1 MACNKCGNTTSSPC
15 ACQDTAYTIPAN
27 CLTGYSGAG
36 CNDAANTC
44 EDIQC
49 LECVK
54 SCRGNEN
61 AMQCIEINGQNF
73 CINFGDSLEAFMQ
86 KLMLTLSNTVTDAN
100 ATGVIA
106 APFYVSSVTSN
117 SLVLNWEFNGPGSSA
132 MGSMDGWMLRYS
144 LLESPG
150 IFTWITNSTNP
161 IPYQPG
167 SPYYSYSV
175 PATVFPFVSG
185 QTYIIQ
191 ILGVIGGYAQGGA
204 SAVNLYVTIP

>member
-1 MACNKCGNTTSSPC
+1 MACNNCGNTTSSPC
-15 ACQDTAYTIPAN
+15 ACNDTAYTIPAN
-27 CLTGYSGAG
+27 CLTGYSGEG

-61 AMQCIEINGQNF
+61 TMQCIEINGQNF

-86 KLMLTLSNTVTDAN
+86 KLMLTLSNTVTDGN
-100 ATGVIA
+100 STGVIA

-117 SLVLNWEFNGPGSSA
+117 SLVLNWEFNGPASSGV
-132 MGSMDGWMLRYS
+132 GSMDGWMIRYS

-150 IFTWITNSTNP
+150 TFTWITSSANP

-167 SPYYSYSV
+167 SSYYSYAI
-175 PATVFPFVSG
+175 PTTVFPYVSG
-185 QTYIIQ
+185 QTYIFQ
-191 ILGVIGGYAQGGA
+191 ILGVIGSYPQGGA
-204 SAVNLYVTIP
+204 TAVNLYVTIP